1 MQSLILLLTLWHDLC
16 ILLLLL
22 IRVNQAPKDDVEDD
36 NLEAMTRGKRQN
48 AAEMTSPGDPDD
60 IKSFNPEIKTNH
72 YESKGTY
79 VCELVG
85 EQRRLLRRRR
95 SDDVIG
101 LGEHVENSLLAFINK
116 SKSISTIKLHQH

>member
-1 MQSLILLLTLWHDLC
+1 M
-16 ILLLLL
+16 LL
-22 IRVNQAPKDDVEDD
+22 IQVNQSPKDDVEDD
-36 NLEAMTRGKRQN
+36 NLEAMTRGKRN
-48 AAEMTSPGDPDD
+48 YAAEMTSPGDPDE
-60 IKSFNPEIKTNH
+60 IKSFNPEMKTNH

-95 SDDVIG
+95 SDNGIR

-116 SKSISTIKLHQH
+116 SKSIGTIKH